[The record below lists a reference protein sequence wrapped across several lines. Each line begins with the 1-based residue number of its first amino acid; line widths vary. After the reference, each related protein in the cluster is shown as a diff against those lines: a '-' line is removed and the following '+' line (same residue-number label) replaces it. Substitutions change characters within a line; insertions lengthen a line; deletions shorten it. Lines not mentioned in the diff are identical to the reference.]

1 MAPLSLL
8 ALPSALAFFN
18 LGLAEMVILLV
29 IVLIL
34 FGGSRLPDLMRD
46 MGDGIHNFKDG
57 MRQDEVWQFNDGRQR
72 QLNEPLGTN
81 QNQNWIGWLIV
92 GGATLTL
99 IVAGMKEEISTKRM
113 LVAFGVLIVCALAG
127 WLCFRKEKD

>member
-72 QLNEPLGTN
+72 QLNELPRTD
-81 QNQNWIGWLIV
+81 QNQHWTVCLV
-92 GGATLTL
+92 LCAAALTL
-99 IVAGMKEEISTKRM
+99 IAAGVEEEILTKQM
-113 LVAFGVLIVCALAG
+113 FVALGVLIVCTLAW
-127 WLCFRKEKD
+127 WLCFRKE